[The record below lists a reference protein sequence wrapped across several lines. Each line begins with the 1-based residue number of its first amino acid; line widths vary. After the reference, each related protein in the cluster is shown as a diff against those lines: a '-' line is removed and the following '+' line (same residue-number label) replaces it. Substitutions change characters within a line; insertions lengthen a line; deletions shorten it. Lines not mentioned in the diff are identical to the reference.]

1 MHRCSLGVLT
11 VLLCAVFRPAMAQP
25 SGNRPIQSPRQALV
39 EMFSGSQEKF
49 RQHLT
54 LEVQQKLSDF
64 LENAAPGTS
73 NPLLAFASGPG
84 GDQKFDSFES
94 GPILFSLNNAAQ
106 HQRYELHVD
115 SDQLRGDE
123 DVMQLSLH
131 SFRGG
136 VEEETAVHLQ
146 FELALTLQ
154 ESVWRLNTVTASIT
168 LPVGDARIL
177 DGSWW
182 TPRLLTGSA
191 PPDHSPAATPDR
203 PNLSPMRAVRRI
215 ALAEN
220 LYAQRHPE
228 IGYTCVIANLINI
241 GKGLDEFGP
250 YSFLE
255 PEFAAGVY
263 NGYSFVIK
271 GCEGKPAKT
280 FQVVAEP
287 VSGTGKAY
295 CSDDRHNLRSADD
308 GRGASCLAAGRIARQ

>member
-1 MHRCSLGVLT
+1 MYRCSLGLLT
-11 VLLCAVFRPAMAQP
+11 VVLCVVFPAMAQP
-25 SGNRPIQSPRQALV
+25 SGSPLLQSPRQAVV

-54 LEVQQKLSDF
+54 LEVQQKLKDL
-64 LENAAPGTS
+64 LENTVPGTS
-73 NPLLAFASGPG
+73 NPLLAFTSAPG

-115 SDQLRGDE
+115 SDERRGDE
-123 DVMQLSLH
+123 DVIQLSLH
-131 SFRGG
+131 SFRSG

-154 ESVWRLNTVTASIT
+154 ESVWRLNTVTASIK

-177 DGSWW
+177 DRSLWM
-182 TPRLLTGSA
+182 PRLLTGST
-191 PPDHSPAATPDR
+191 PPDRSAAATPDR

-220 LYAQRHPE
+220 LYAQQHPE
-228 IGYTCVIANLINI
+228 IGYTCAIANLINI

-255 PEFAAGVY
+255 NEFAAGVY
-263 NGYSFVIK
+263 NGYSFAIR

-295 CSDDRHNLRSADD
+295 CSDDRHNLRSSDD

>member
-1 MHRCSLGVLT
+1 MRCGLGLLA
-11 VLLCAVFRPAMAQP
+11 VLLWAVSCPAMAQS
-25 SGNRPIQSPRQALV
+25 SGAPLLQSPRQALV

-54 LEVQQKLSDF
+54 LEVQQKLRD
-64 LENAAPGTS
+64 LVENTAPGAS
-73 NPLLAFASGPG
+73 NPLLAFVSAPAGN
-84 GDQKFDSFES
+84 QKFDSFES

-115 SDQLRGDE
+115 SEERRGDE

-131 SFRGG
+131 SFRSG
-136 VEEETAVHLQ
+136 VEEETAVHLN
-146 FELALTLQ
+146 FELALTIQ
-154 ESVWRLNTVTASIT
+154 ESVWRLNTVTASIK

-177 DGSWW
+177 DQSWW
-182 TPRLLTGSA
+182 MPPLLSGST
-191 PPDHSPAATPDR
+191 PPDRSAAATPDR
-203 PNLSPMRAVRRI
+203 PYLSPMRAVRRI

-220 LYAQRHPE
+220 LYAQHHPE
-228 IGYTCVIANLINI
+228 IGYTCAIANLINI

-250 YSFLE
+250 YNFLE

-263 NGYSFVIK
+263 NGYSFALK

-295 CSDDRHNLRSADD
+295 CSDDRHNLRSSED
-308 GRGASCLAAGRIARQ
+308 GRGATCLAMGRIARQ